1 MIVMNSNLL
10 LEHLTELEEKI
21 QKMENLMRDLNVE
34 WDKENL
40 MELLI
45 ACQVARTG
53 RQDNNN

>member
-21 QKMENLMRDLNVE
+21 QRLERVMKEVGIE
-34 WDKENL
+34 WDRENM

-45 ACQVARTG
+45 ACQYETG
-53 RQDNNN
+53 RHDKKS

>member
-21 QKMENLMRDLNVE
+21 QRMESIMRDLDID

-53 RQDNNN
+53 RQDKNS

>member
-21 QKMENLMRDLNVE
+21 QRMEGIMRELDIA

-53 RQDNNN
+53 RQD